1 MFEKHDQ
8 SDGMDRIRQVTMG
21 CNMVA
26 EGVDCV
32 IRVGYLPDSELVCKK
47 LGEIEVINCNSPIYL
62 MTAVPEPK
70 A

>member
-1 MFEKHDQ
+1 
-8 SDGMDRIRQVTMG
+8 MG